1 MKNIMT
7 ITVAIKNEEGE
18 IITMEESERAVPY
31 IKEVE
36 EQGFRSAFHDLET
49 AVLESRKE
57 VVDAAMSSYL
67 EEMSL
72 KKRHLSRTKEM

>member
-1 MKNIMT
+1 MKNTLT

-18 IITMEESERAVPY
+18 IITMKESERAVPY
-31 IKEVE
+31 IKEIE
-36 EQGFRSAFHDLET
+36 DQGFRSAFHDLET

-57 VVDAAMSSYL
+57 AVDAAMLSYL

-72 KKRHLSRTKEM
+72 KKQHPSRS

>member
-1 MKNIMT
+1 MKNTLT
-7 ITVAIKNEEGE
+7 ITVSIKNEEGE
-18 IITMEESERAVPY
+18 IITLKESERAVPY
-31 IKEVE
+31 ISEVE

-57 VVDAAMSSYL
+57 AVDAAMSSYL

-72 KKRHLSRTKEM
+72 KKL

>member
-1 MKNIMT
+1 MKNTLT
-7 ITVAIKNEEGE
+7 ITVAIKNEDGE
-18 IITMEESERAVPY
+18 TITMKESERAVPY
-31 IKEVE
+31 IREVE

-57 VVDAAMSSYL
+57 AVDAAMSSYL

-72 KKRHLSRTKEM
+72 KKLQPSRS